1 MAFKFNTDFINLGP
15 LTSTNFGIEPIDV
28 SNVGPVAPLSD
39 ANLLASASR
48 AASSPIY
55 SAPSQNVINTAYL
68 KTLGRPA
75 DPDGLAFYSSQL
87 EDGRSVGDILAD
99 LNYVA
104 ANQATTAASD
114 APITPE
120 FNPAD
125 YRPFLSIDSPT
136 TTTPSPLN
144 TITLTP
150 RTEQRDF
157 TPTPVSS
164 FETLK
169 INPTLAS
176 KPITPFDPGEFVG
189 PVAPGS
195 PKPSPTT
202 ATDLTLTP
210 SFLTQ
215 VQAEEDVRQAFD
227 RVLGRQPSRV
237 QGSGLDYWTNELVK
251 GNVTLA
257 DLDQAIAK
265 GAQGGDRLAANKFL
279 GTNYFKVADPTTVPY
294 ASLLQPTTTV
304 TDQPSVVETYNQ
316 KAQEREEQD
325 KPLFNTWEDL
335 PNIDETEIQMAKDAG
350 YQSPGAYFLAKVES
364 TDPSLS
370 SWRESTRQ
378 EILGS
383 KNLREQYE
391 DLYKPSIDRDAEE
404 TIYQELKR
412 QYEVANEN
420 GFGYRHESDL
430 EAIWR
435 REAGIL
441 AASGVKSLYD
451 IGTRSIDRSSVIKSG
466 STRPDY
472 QVQENPSYNIQKV
485 FKYGDNY
492 YYEVGDIEGPH
503 TITQIDP
510 ARILDVQE
518 DLVTVPEDEFGNP
531 PRVVSRGLMIRVK
544 DDSLIE
550 LVNKKTN
557 DPIYDTELHNEWRDD
572 SSAYNLLNKPIEV
585 DTNPYRGFNRIH
597 TNYGVRGAA
606 DLSFQMIPD
615 GQGGEI
621 PFILPIY
628 RSTKTNLAPLAMFAS
643 MFLGPWAGT
652 IGKALGFTGAAATA
666 AGTGVISAGTQLV
679 VNGKIDPTSTL
690 LSMGGAFLAETAALT
705 GSDIAERAAD
715 LADQGLGSAQII
727 DDLLEIGVNPVTANL
742 AGNFASAG
750 VPVEIA
756 PMITA
761 GTQNMTLVGL
771 ATQSLDSD
779 TLTKAFLSGASG
791 EASSLAVDKIIGDEN
806 LKIISDATG
815 LTKDQAGSIA
825 TSAVINGFNAEILD
839 TDKSFL
845 DAVTETLVVSGVS
858 TVTAN
863 KVATALDDM
872 TSSKG
877 RAAIVGATKNI
888 MDVAGTAAWNDM
900 DVGDA
905 LEFMAPSIIGS
916 ALSTY
921 VRTPDIA
928 KTDEKVKTT
937 RLDGVEVAGEVSGE
951 TLSALADK
959 PLISET
965 GSEPVTDDDNVTRKV
980 VTGTRDDG
988 SPYEYAIEKLENG
1001 EVVYRYIDS
1010 NGLETISVDRPNF
1023 NELDAPIKAPGSGM
1037 RINIFGV
1044 GDSSPKDESGKF
1056 EVQEQSFIDR
1066 VVNATTGID
1075 LREFGDENGSG
1086 NALVGGGGYS
1096 NVSKGLPFNFL
1107 GVDDNGYQKF
1117 DINGNQF
1124 TSFVLPNEEKSPTQ
1138 VLASIFSDDVFTVE
1152 LIENEDGTKTPKL
1165 NSSSAKDVLQGAVK
1179 GAQSESGSNQGA
1191 EAAEVAI
1198 SIVGEA
1204 GEKGDQSSAEVIGGW
1219 LETVIDQG
1227 SKGSGSSLGG
1237 VGGGTG
1243 TGSSKEGQG
1252 SGAAGEGAGSG
1263 GTGVGGA
1270 GPGGTGVDGA
1280 GSGGAGI
1287 GSGTEGGGSG
1297 AGGEGSG
1304 TGGSDVGTGPGVSG
1318 QGEVGPGT
1326 GQDGTGKDGDGK
1338 RGTGG
1343 GGAPVKTTK
1352 KAEGTGAGM
1361 ALPALGSLIQED
1373 DTGLSPLRTT
1383 GKREFES
1390 PLAAFMRMVSGEEN
1404 VEPPPVEKK
1413 EPSMDYYS
1421 YGKSAE
1427 IDDVLGDATSSGL
1440 PSFEFAELGEMG
1452 PSFQM
1457 RSGGLVPPFAGGG
1470 PLTMAAGKLR
1480 KDYRQGDAVEGPGD
1494 GQSDDI
1500 PAMLAD
1506 GEFVIPA
1513 DVVAALGNGSNKAG
1527 ADKLYDMM
1535 HNIRRQA
1542 RQGNP
1547 KDLPKPAKSP
1557 LQYMTRR

>member
-227 RVLGRQPSRV
+227 RVLGRQPFK
-237 QGSGLDYWTNELVK
+237 GSGLDYWTNELVK

-304 TDQPSVVETYNQ
+304 TDQPNVVENYNQ

-1297 AGGEGSG
+1297 AGSEGSG

>member
-227 RVLGRQPSRV
+227 RVLGRQPFAGS
-237 QGSGLDYWTNELVK
+237 GSGLEYWTNELVK

-257 DLDQAIAK
+257 DLDQAIAF

-1297 AGGEGSG
+1297 AGSEGSG

-1427 IDDVLGDATSSGL
+1427 IDDVLGDVTPSGL
-1440 PSFEFAELGEMG
+1440 PNFEFAELGEMG

-1542 RQGNP
+1542 RKGNP

>member
-1 MAFKFNTDFINLGP
+1 MFT
-15 LTSTNFGIEPIDV
+15 PIGFAPGVPAEYYESIGQQSLADRLREAQAA
-28 SNVGPVAPLSD
+28 SNPVAPLSNAD
-39 ANLLASASR
+39 LLASASR
-48 AASSPIY
+48 ASTSPVLNL
-55 SAPSQNVINTAYL
+55 SALQTTTP
-68 KTLGRPA
+68 
-75 DPDGLAFYSSQL
+75 
-87 EDGRSVGDILAD
+87 
-99 LNYVA
+99 
-104 ANQATTAASD
+104 ATTYEFD
-114 APITPE
+114 PTEFVGPVAPKAT
-120 FNPAD
+120 
-125 YRPFLSIDSPT
+125 T

-189 PVAPGS
+189 PVAPDS

-227 RVLGRQPSRV
+227 RVLGRQPFAGS
-237 QGSGLDYWTNELVK
+237 GSGLEFWTNELVK

-257 DLDQAIAK
+257 DLDQAIAF

-304 TDQPSVVETYNQ
+304 TDQPSVIETYNK

-325 KPLFNTWEDL
+325 KPLFNTWEGL

-391 DLYKPSIDRDAEE
+391 DLYKPPIDRDAEE

-420 GFGYRHESDL
+420 GFGYRYEGDL

-441 AASGVKSLYD
+441 AASGVKSIYD
-451 IGTRSIDRSSVIKSG
+451 IGTRSVDRSSVIEAG
-466 STRPDY
+466 SSRPNY
-472 QVQENPSYNIQKV
+472 QWMTEAGAPIQKV
-485 FKYGDNY
+485 YKRGDDY
-492 YYEVGDIEGPH
+492 YYETSDTEGE
-503 TITQIDP
+503 TTRTKIDP

-518 DLVTVPEDEFGNP
+518 DVRKSYDGESGNES
-531 PRVVSRGLMIRVK
+531 VDYSGFKIQVK
-544 DDSLIE
+544 DDPRTE
-550 LVNKKTN
+550 LVNKNTN
-557 DPIYDTELHNEWRDD
+557 DPVYDIELHNEWRDD
-572 SSAYNLLNKPIEV
+572 PSAYNLMGRSGSDIVTIDPN
-585 DTNPYRGFNRIH
+585 RGFDRIH

-628 RSTKTNLAPLAMFAS
+628 RSTKTDLTPLVFLASA
-643 MFLGPWAGT
+643 FLGPYAGT
-652 IGKALGFTGAAATA
+652 IGKYLGFTGAGAAA
-666 AGTGVISAGTQLV
+666 VGAGVISAGTQLV
-679 VNGKIDPTSTL
+679 VNGKIDPGRL
-690 LSMGGAFLAETAALT
+690 LASAATAGIAETGGFT

-715 LADQGLGSAQII
+715 LAQQGLNSAQII
-727 DDLLEIGVNPVTANL
+727 DDLVSMGVNSVTANL
-742 AGNFASAG
+742 AGTFASAG
-750 VPVEIA
+750 IAVEIA

-761 GTQNMTLVGL
+761 GVQNMGL
-771 ATQSLDSD
+771 TALAMGELDADALTQSF
-779 TLTKAFLSGASG
+779 LTGAGG

-806 LKIISDATG
+806 LQTIADATG
-815 LTKDQAGSIA
+815 LSKDQAGSIA
-825 TSAVINGFNAEILD
+825 TSALMNGINSE
-839 TDKSFL
+839 
-845 DAVTETLVVSGVS
+845 VTGTNNFFDSVFQTLVVSGVS
-858 TVTAN
+858 TATAN
-863 KVATALDDM
+863 KVATALDDT
-872 TSSKG
+872 TSDKG
-877 RAAIVGATKNI
+877 RAAIVGAAKNI
-888 MDVAGTAAWNDM
+888 LDVAGTAAWNDI

-905 LEFMAPSIIGS
+905 LEAMAPGIIGS

-921 VRTPDIA
+921 VRTPETT
-928 KTDEKVKTT
+928 KTDDKAKV
-937 RLDGVEVAGEVSGE
+937 DGVEVAGPADQEAFAA
-951 TLSALADK
+951 TRDK
-959 PLISET
+959 PLVGET
-965 GSEPVTDDDNVTRKV
+965 ASRPVTDDSGTTRRTVSGENNEGQPYSYTIVTDSDGNVSYSYQTTTGNMVTSATRPDLKSTQNKPLIIETDFKPVTDEGNVTQRV

-1010 NGLETISVDRPNF
+1010 NGLETISVDEPNF
-1023 NELDAPIKAPGSGM
+1023 NELDAPVKAPGSGM

-1066 VVNATTGID
+1066 VVNLTAIID

-1280 GSGGAGI
+1280 GSGGSGI
-1287 GSGTEGGGSG
+1287 GSGTEGGG
-1297 AGGEGSG
+1297 
-1304 TGGSDVGTGPGVSG
+1304 
-1318 QGEVGPGT
+1318 
-1326 GQDGTGKDGDGK
+1326 
-1338 RGTGG
+1338 
-1343 GGAPVKTTK
+1343 
-1352 KAEGTGAGM
+1352 
-1361 ALPALGSLIQED
+1361 
-1373 DTGLSPLRTT
+1373 
-1383 GKREFES
+1383 
-1390 PLAAFMRMVSGEEN
+1390 
-1404 VEPPPVEKK
+1404 
-1413 EPSMDYYS
+1413 
-1421 YGKSAE
+1421 
-1427 IDDVLGDATSSGL
+1427 
-1440 PSFEFAELGEMG
+1440 
-1452 PSFQM
+1452 
-1457 RSGGLVPPFAGGG
+1457 
-1470 PLTMAAGKLR
+1470 
-1480 KDYRQGDAVEGPGD
+1480 
-1494 GQSDDI
+1494 
-1500 PAMLAD
+1500 
-1506 GEFVIPA
+1506 
-1513 DVVAALGNGSNKAG
+1513 
-1527 ADKLYDMM
+1527 
-1535 HNIRRQA
+1535 IRRWW
-1542 RQGNP
+1542 
-1547 KDLPKPAKSP
+1547 
-1557 LQYMTRR
+1557 RRFWHRRK

>member
-28 SNVGPVAPLSD
+28 SNVGPVAPLSNAD
-39 ANLLASASR
+39 LSASASR

-189 PVAPGS
+189 PVLPGS
-195 PKPSPTT
+195 EKPSPTT

-227 RVLGRQPSRV
+227 RVLGRQPFK
-237 QGSGLDYWTNELVK
+237 GSGLEFWTNELVK

-304 TDQPSVVETYNQ
+304 TDQPNVVENYNQ

-325 KPLFNTWEDL
+325 KPLFNTWEDI
-335 PNIDETEIQMAKDAG
+335 PNIDETEIQMAKEAG

-383 KNLREQYE
+383 KDLKDQYE

-472 QVQENPSYNIQKV
+472 QVKENPSYNIQKV

-492 YYEVGDIEGPH
+492 YYEVGDSEGPH
-503 TITQIDP
+503 TTTQIDP

-518 DLVTVPEDEFGNP
+518 DLVTVPEDEYGNP

-544 DDSLIE
+544 DDPLIE

-652 IGKALGFTGAAATA
+652 IGKALGFTGATA
-666 AGTGVISAGTQLV
+666 SAVGAGVISSGTQLV

-690 LSMGGAFLAETAALT
+690 LSMGGAFLAETAAFT

-715 LADQGLGSAQII
+715 LAEQGLGSAQII
-727 DDLLEIGVNPVTANL
+727 DDLVEMGVNPVTANL

-750 VPVEIA
+750 VAVEMA
-756 PMITA
+756 PMITS
-761 GTQNMTLVGL
+761 GVQNMALVGL

-779 TLTKAFLSGASG
+779 VLTKAFLSGAAG
-791 EASSLAVDKIIGDEN
+791 EASSLAVDKVIGEEN
-806 LKIISDATG
+806 LKIIADATG

-825 TSAVINGFNAEILD
+825 
-839 TDKSFL
+839 
-845 DAVTETLVVSGVS
+845 
-858 TVTAN
+858 
-863 KVATALDDM
+863 
-872 TSSKG
+872 
-877 RAAIVGATKNI
+877 NI
-888 MDVAGTAAWNDM
+888 
-900 DVGDA
+900 
-905 LEFMAPSIIGS
+905 S
-916 ALSTY
+916 
-921 VRTPDIA
+921 R
-928 KTDEKVKTT
+928 
-937 RLDGVEVAGEVSGE
+937 
-951 TLSALADK
+951 
-959 PLISET
+959 
-965 GSEPVTDDDNVTRKV
+965 
-980 VTGTRDDG
+980 
-988 SPYEYAIEKLENG
+988 YE
-1001 EVVYRYIDS
+1001 
-1010 NGLETISVDRPNF
+1010 
-1023 NELDAPIKAPGSGM
+1023 
-1037 RINIFGV
+1037 RI
-1044 GDSSPKDESGKF
+1044 
-1056 EVQEQSFIDR
+1056 
-1066 VVNATTGID
+1066 
-1075 LREFGDENGSG
+1075 
-1086 NALVGGGGYS
+1086 
-1096 NVSKGLPFNFL
+1096 
-1107 GVDDNGYQKF
+1107 
-1117 DINGNQF
+1117 
-1124 TSFVLPNEEKSPTQ
+1124 
-1138 VLASIFSDDVFTVE
+1138 
-1152 LIENEDGTKTPKL
+1152 
-1165 NSSSAKDVLQGAVK
+1165 
-1179 GAQSESGSNQGA
+1179 
-1191 EAAEVAI
+1191 
-1198 SIVGEA
+1198 
-1204 GEKGDQSSAEVIGGW
+1204 
-1219 LETVIDQG
+1219 
-1227 SKGSGSSLGG
+1227 
-1237 VGGGTG
+1237 
-1243 TGSSKEGQG
+1243 
-1252 SGAAGEGAGSG
+1252 
-1263 GTGVGGA
+1263 
-1270 GPGGTGVDGA
+1270 
-1280 GSGGAGI
+1280 
-1287 GSGTEGGGSG
+1287 
-1297 AGGEGSG
+1297 
-1304 TGGSDVGTGPGVSG
+1304 
-1318 QGEVGPGT
+1318 
-1326 GQDGTGKDGDGK
+1326 
-1338 RGTGG
+1338 
-1343 GGAPVKTTK
+1343 
-1352 KAEGTGAGM
+1352 
-1361 ALPALGSLIQED
+1361 
-1373 DTGLSPLRTT
+1373 
-1383 GKREFES
+1383 
-1390 PLAAFMRMVSGEEN
+1390 
-1404 VEPPPVEKK
+1404 
-1413 EPSMDYYS
+1413 
-1421 YGKSAE
+1421 
-1427 IDDVLGDATSSGL
+1427 
-1440 PSFEFAELGEMG
+1440 
-1452 PSFQM
+1452 
-1457 RSGGLVPPFAGGG
+1457 
-1470 PLTMAAGKLR
+1470 
-1480 KDYRQGDAVEGPGD
+1480 
-1494 GQSDDI
+1494 
-1500 PAMLAD
+1500 
-1506 GEFVIPA
+1506 
-1513 DVVAALGNGSNKAG
+1513 
-1527 ADKLYDMM
+1527 
-1535 HNIRRQA
+1535 
-1542 RQGNP
+1542 
-1547 KDLPKPAKSP
+1547 
-1557 LQYMTRR
+1557 